1 MNIFIEKHQQLLKE
15 LLDAKVEFILIGG
28 YAVIYYGYRRTTGDM
43 DLWLKPTNENKSKLL
58 PVLRNQGFQEEGI
71 KYIESFDFT
80 KHKAFHFWEEPQ
92 RVDCITRIS
101 GIEYDEANK
110 QKEIVNIE
118 DLKVPF
124 INYKHLILSK
134 IATGRPKDAADIE
147 ELQRVNKYRK

>member
-15 LLDAKVEFILIGG
+15 LLDAQVEFILIGG

-43 DLWLKPTNENKSKLL
+43 DLWLKPTNENKIKLL
-58 PVLRNQGFQEEGI
+58 PVLKNQGFNEVGI
-71 KYIESFDFT
+71 KHIENLDFT
-80 KHKAFHFWEEPQ
+80 KHNAFHFWEEPE
-92 RVDCITRIS
+92 RVDCITHIS
-101 GIEYDEANK
+101 GIEYDEADK
-110 QKEIVNIE
+110 QKEIVTIE